1 MPKLAHSLNKSV
13 IVAIPVFF
21 GDDAPRRCTLVD
33 IEPAGLWFRGDAL
46 SDQLRKFEDA
56 APPDDTLVT
65 VFFPFHQIVFVFDP
79 AQFAP
84 LARGLGSRVQADE
97 ARRVAPRAARTSRG
111 RRRDSGSKENDSKP
125 TR

>member
-13 IVAIPVFF
+13 IVAIPAFF

-33 IEPAGLWFRGDAL
+33 IESTGLWFTGDAL
-46 SDQLRKFEDA
+46 SAQLRKFEDA
-56 APPDDTLVT
+56 APPDDAFVT

-84 LARGLGSRVQADE
+84 LARSLGARVRAGE
-97 ARRVAPRAARTSRG
+97 ARRVAPRAARISRRG
-111 RRRDSGSKENDSKP
+111 RRRDDGSKEK
-125 TR
+125 